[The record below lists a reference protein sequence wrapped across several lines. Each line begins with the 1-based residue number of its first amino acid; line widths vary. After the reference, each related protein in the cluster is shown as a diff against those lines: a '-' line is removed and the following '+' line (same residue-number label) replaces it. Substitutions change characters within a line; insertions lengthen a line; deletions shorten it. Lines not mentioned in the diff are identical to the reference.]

1 MSKSL
6 DVMVVDDQPGVR
18 QLLGIIIRELGDRVK
33 EAQNG
38 SEAVNLVRRWKPD
51 LVFMDIRMPVM
62 GGVEAL
68 ERIKLIRPEL
78 TVIMMTAYGSDEALE
93 DLRKKGALMCL
104 TKPFDVDYIKQLLED
119 FRHKKEFE
127 GLQSLEAKCC

>member
-1 MSKSL
+1 
-6 DVMVVDDQPGVR
+6 
-18 QLLGIIIRELGDRVK
+18 
-33 EAQNG
+33 
-38 SEAVNLVRRWKPD
+38 
-51 LVFMDIRMPVM
+51 
-62 GGVEAL
+62 
-68 ERIKLIRPEL
+68 
-78 TVIMMTAYGSDEALE
+78 MMTAYGSDEALE